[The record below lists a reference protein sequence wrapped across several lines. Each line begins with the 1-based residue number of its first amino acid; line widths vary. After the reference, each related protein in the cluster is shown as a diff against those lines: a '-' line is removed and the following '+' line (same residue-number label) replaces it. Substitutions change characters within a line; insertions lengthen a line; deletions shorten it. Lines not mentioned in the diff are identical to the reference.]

1 MAPQRA
7 GRDITKRM
15 LRHRQMVLDQMD
27 FKQKAEEKKMSMSKN
42 IARLAVTAG
51 LTAALSFGGVM
62 APVTM
67 AFAEGG
73 TGSITIN
80 QAKDNE
86 NTTFKAYQIF
96 KATVTDTESGKTA
109 QNITWA
115 SSELGETVT
124 KAIKNDWAGY
134 KSLASDKQLPDN
146 PTAQEVADFLMAHAG
161 STSAGS
167 ESTKGTRIATDNILY
182 AVANAI
188 KDETPVKSDILADT
202 AWTPDA
208 ENGSGY
214 YLFVTNALSDSSKK
228 VTGTAPIFAVVGGNA
243 VTVTEKTSIPTV
255 EKQILASAPSDPKAE
270 TGWAGVADSQIGQE
284 VTYKLTGSVADNYA
298 TYDSYAYKF
307 TDTLSN
313 GLDYVQ
319 DSLTVYAVNGDGD
332 YTLINSSAYNLTT
345 PSAGNR
351 VLTVDFAVDKAN
363 NKKGLKDVQ
372 GVDASTQIVVFYK
385 AKLNKNAV
393 TGNGTGEKKGNYN
406 TVKLE
411 YSNNPY
417 AEGTGTSVEGGAG
430 DFTFQLNINKV
441 DQGTEKGLAGAEFSI
456 QSADADTLNQ
466 YVASKDSSDGK
477 VVAGQLVSFTGAT
490 LPDYLK
496 FTSDDKGKIE
506 AKGLDAGSYTVTET
520 KAPSDKYTVAKP
532 FTFTIKAEYKDNAAE
547 LKKITV
553 SPSQNDEIRSD
564 VALGTL
570 NNTPGDNTLTA
581 TDDTAANVE
590 TGEINITIGNTKSVG
605 LPLTGLNG
613 VTFTWIAG
621 GAVLCIGVAHLIR
634 SRKQAEESEQE

>member
-1 MAPQRA
+1 
-7 GRDITKRM
+7 
-15 LRHRQMVLDQMD
+15 MD

-96 KATVTDTESGKTA
+96 KATVTDTANGKTA
-109 QNITWA
+109 KDITWA
-115 SSELGETVT
+115 NDTVGQ
-124 KAIKNDWAGY
+124 KVIDAIENDWKKYG
-134 KSLASDKQLPDN
+134 SLSDSEKLPAK
-146 PTAQEVADFLMAHAG
+146 PTPQEVADFITAHAG
-161 STSAGS
+161 ACTAGS
-167 ESTKGTRIATDNILY
+167 ESTKGTRIATDSILY

-188 KDETPVKSDILADT
+188 RDEKPVKSDIAAGT
-202 AWTPDA
+202 AWTP
-208 ENGSGY
+208 ETSNGSGY
-214 YLFVTNALSDSSKK
+214 YLFVTNALNDSSKK
-228 VTGTAPIFAVVGGNA
+228 ATGTSPIFAVVGGNA

-255 EKQILASAPSDPKAE
+255 DKQILAAAPADPTQQT
-270 TGWAGVADSQIGQE
+270 TGWAGVANSQIGQE
-284 VTYKLTGSVADNYA
+284 VTYKLTGKVADNYA

-313 GLDYVQ
+313 GLDYVGG
-319 DSLTVYAVNGDGD
+319 SLKVYAVNNGV
-332 YTLINSSAYNLTT
+332 YTPINSGYDLTAPT
-345 PSAGNR
+345 EDNR
-351 VLTVDFAVDKAN
+351 VLTVNFAVDKATG
-363 NKKGLKDVQ
+363 KKGLKDIDSVNA
-372 GVDASTQIVVFYK
+372 GTEIVVFYK

-393 TGNGTGEKKGNYN
+393 TGNGTEGKKGNYN
-406 TVKLE
+406 AVKLE

-417 AEGTGTSVEGGAG
+417 TEGTGTSVEGGAG
-430 DFTFQLNINKV
+430 DFTFKLNLNKV

-456 QSADADTLNQ
+456 QSADTDTLNQ

-477 VVAGQLVSFTGAT
+477 VVAGQLVTVEDT
-490 LPDYLK
+490 NLPDYVK
-496 FTSDDKGKIE
+496 FTSDAEGKI
-506 AKGLDAGSYTVTET
+506 AASGLDAGSYKVTEVQT
-520 KAPSDKYTVAKP
+520 PGDSYTAAQP
-532 FTFTIKAEYKDNAAE
+532 FTFTITPTYDSNGTKIESLKAEFGQ
-547 LKKITV
+547 T
-553 SPSQNDEIRSD
+553 RSD
-564 VALGTL
+564 IAFGEL
-570 NNTPGDNTLTA
+570 NNTPGDNELTGK
-581 TDDTAANVE
+581 DDTGTNPT
-590 TGEINITIGNTKSVG
+590 TGEVTINVGNTKSVG

>member
-1 MAPQRA
+1 
-7 GRDITKRM
+7 
-15 LRHRQMVLDQMD
+15 
-27 FKQKAEEKKMSMSKN
+27 MSMSKN

-67 AFAEGG
+67 AFAAEGN
-73 TGSITIN
+73 TGSITIS
-80 QAKDNE
+80 QVEGNE
-86 NTTFKAYQIF
+86 NTTFRAYQIF
-96 KATVTDTESGKTA
+96 KATVTDSKNGGKTA

-115 SSELGETVT
+115 SDTVGPKVIDAINRWENDHSL
-124 KAIKNDWAGY
+124 KAE
-134 KSLASDKQLPDN
+134 DKLPN
-146 PTAQEVADFLMAHAG
+146 KPTPQEVADFITAHAG
-161 STSAGS
+161 VCTAGS

-188 KDETPVKSDILADT
+188 RDEVPVKSDIVAGT
-202 AWTPDA
+202 AWTPND
-208 ENGSGY
+208 SGY

-228 VTGTAPIFAVVGGNA
+228 DTGTSPIFAVVGGNA

-255 EKQILASAPSDPKAE
+255 GKQVLASAPNNPTSA
-270 TGWAGVADSQIGQE
+270 TGWAGVIDSQIGQE

-307 TDTLSN
+307 TDTLSS
-313 GLDYVQ
+313 GLEYV
-319 DSLTVYAVNGDGD
+319 DGSLTVYAVNNGT
-332 YTLINSSAYNLTT
+332 YTPINSGYDVT
-345 PSAGNR
+345 PPNESSR
-351 VLTVDFAVDKAN
+351 VLTVNFAVDKDN

-372 GVDASTQIVVFYK
+372 GVDANTQIVVFYK

-393 TGNGTGEKKGNYN
+393 TGNGNGEKKGNFN

-417 AEGTGTSVEGGAG
+417 VEGTGTSVEGGAG
-430 DFTFQLNINKV
+430 DFTFQLNIKKV
-441 DQGTEKGLAGAEFSI
+441 DQGTEKGLG
-456 QSADADTLNQ
+456 SAVFTIKSNNK
-466 YVASKDSSDGK
+466 YVASEDGNGF
-477 VVAGQLVSFTGAT
+477 VAGVLVDVADNSD
-490 LPDYLK
+490 LPEYVK
-496 FTSDDKGKIE
+496 FKSTDEGKI
-506 AKGLDAGSYTVTET
+506 AVKGLDAGTYTVTEIE
-520 KAPSDKYTVAKP
+520 APNDKYTVANP
-532 FTFTIKAEYKDNAAE
+532 FTFTIEAKYKDNAAE
-547 LKKITV
+547 LEKITV
-553 SPSQNDEIRSD
+553 SPSKNDEHRPD

-570 NNTPGDNTLTA
+570 DNTPGDNTLTA
-581 TDDTAANVE
+581 KKGTVANVE
-590 TGEINITIGNTKSVG
+590 TGEINITVGNTKSVG